1 VGARASLLIYHDYVM
16 SLFVIALVVIVFLV
30 FVTNTKRWRAV
41 GGGLRKSKRDLEHE
55 IEELRGP
62 DS

>member
-1 VGARASLLIYHDYVM
+1 VGALAPRLIYHDLVM
-16 SLFVIALVVIVFLV
+16 SLLVIALVVIVFLV

-41 GGGLRKSKRDLEHE
+41 GSGLRKSKRDLEHE

>member
-1 VGARASLLIYHDYVM
+1 MIYHDLVM
-16 SLFVIALVVIVFLV
+16 SLLVIALVVIVFLV

-41 GGGLRKSKRDLEHE
+41 GSGLRKSKRDLEHE